1 MLKDGEYPR
10 NTDPDGFPSRLRE
23 ALDSYGSTSSVARAI
38 NRSEGAVR
46 KWLRG
51 QSEPSVSDLRA
62 ICELTHTNIEWLV
75 FGRGSRQGDTGRQE
89 FPPYA
94 PLPPIHVKLLDKVV
108 LAVDLKPV
116 IGGRPVTPAQSSSIM
131 ASVYNMSRLTGE
143 VDEEIARR
151 IAELPGE
158 SRRDEVA

>member
-10 NTDPDGFPSRLRE
+10 TTDPDGFPSRLRE

-62 ICELTHTNIEWLV
+62 ICELTHTNVEWLV

-89 FPPYA
+89 FPAYS

-108 LAVDLKPV
+108 L
-116 IGGRPVTPAQSSSIM
+116 
-131 ASVYNMSRLTGE
+131 
-143 VDEEIARR
+143 
-151 IAELPGE
+151 
-158 SRRDEVA
+158 